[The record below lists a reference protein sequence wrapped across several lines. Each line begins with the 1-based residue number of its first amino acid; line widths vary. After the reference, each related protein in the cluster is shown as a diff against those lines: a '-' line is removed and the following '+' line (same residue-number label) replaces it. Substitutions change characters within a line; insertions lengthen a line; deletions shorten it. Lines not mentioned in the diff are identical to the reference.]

1 MKSEKKGSTNYKP
14 DALGH
19 KGKSFETAK
28 MTSTPGQMFVPKNSS
43 NKKSS
48 SAK

>member
-1 MKSEKKGSTNYKP
+1 MKSEKKGSNLKP

-19 KGKSFETAK
+19 KGTNFETAK
-28 MTSTPGQMFVPKNSS
+28 KSSTPGQMFVPKNSS
-43 NKKSS
+43 NKSNS